1 MNMIQSPSPSSF
13 RSPEDRKAG
22 SHTLCA
28 HIQQS
33 VVPSAGETCR
43 RLGSGRPMGG
53 RVDGD
58 EQRILGTE
66 KRSTQRAKLRN
77 LEKWV
82 TLTPFKAHQLH
93 AVSSGAFE
101 EGGRPHQMCILERP
115 QWLWW
120 GEGTG
125 TRPRLGVRCS
135 CEKIKL
141 TKAGG

>member
-13 RSPEDRKAG
+13 QSPEDRKAG

-33 VVPSAGETCR
+33 VVPLARETCR

-53 RVDGD
+53 RVDGN

-66 KRSTQRAKLRN
+66 KRSTLRAKLRN

-82 TLTPFKAHQLH
+82 TLTPLKHIGFMPS
-93 AVSSGAFE
+93 AVVPLKRRQA
-101 EGGRPHQMCILERP
+101 P
-115 QWLWW
+115 
-120 GEGTG
+120 
-125 TRPRLGVRCS
+125 
-135 CEKIKL
+135 
-141 TKAGG
+141 